1 MRNKLFLMLVLIFG
15 LQVHSQ
21 NIKEILTHIQQEV
34 STNDFKVN
42 LKYQLFKGV
51 DGEKSLESFDGI
63 YLKSGVNFYN
73 KIKNTETIVGNDF
86 MVKINHDQKAM
97 LYDNFEIDKS
107 KPTDML
113 NLTIL
118 LKNFES
124 PSVQDLGE
132 TWKCEMT
139 AVEYSQMPYSKVVL
153 FVDKKTY
160 RIKKQILFL
169 TSIMNFSD
177 DATDFNIPR
186 LEIEYSN
193 YTSVNATDKLL
204 FKREKYISIK
214 NNKIIPSSRFKEYE
228 IINLKK
234 I

>member
-1 MRNKLFLMLVLIFG
+1 MLVLIFG